1 MIMAN
6 IYIALVHYPVLNKNE
21 EKIVTS
27 VTNLDIHDISRS
39 AFTYGI
45 KNFFIITPDPEQHKI
60 VQRVTDFWET
70 NSGLMYNP
78 MRVEA
83 LSIVKLSTSI
93 DETINA
99 ITTQEGIRP
108 LLVTTTAREMQKQ
121 ISFRCLG
128 TFSKQ
133 ATPILIL
140 FGTGYGLIDEVH
152 SCADYVLAPIR
163 GKGSYNHLS
172 VRSAVAI
179 VLDRVTSENI
189 YGRNNGYSA
198 NSWQRPN
205 QNRLSRVSRRRYG
218 EGPL

>member
-1 MIMAN
+1 MAN
-6 IYIALVHYPVLNKNE
+6 IYIALVHYPVLNKNNE
-21 EKIVTS
+21 TIVTS

-83 LSIVKLSTSI
+83 LSIVKLCTSI

-133 ATPILIL
+133 AQPILIL

-152 SCADYVLAPIR
+152 SCADYILAPIK
-163 GKGSYNHLS
+163 GKVSYNHLS

-205 QNRLSRVSRRRYG
+205 QNRLSRLSRRRYR